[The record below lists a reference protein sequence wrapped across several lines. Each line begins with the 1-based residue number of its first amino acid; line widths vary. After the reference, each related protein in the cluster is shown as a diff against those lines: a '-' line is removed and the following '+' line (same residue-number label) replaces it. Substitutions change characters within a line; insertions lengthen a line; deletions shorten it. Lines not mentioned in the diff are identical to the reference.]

1 MKKQRDDS
9 DLSSFCYKKHERKYG
24 IINMIGVRCMNTELF
39 KMFEEELFDEAKRI
53 VPLVYN
59 NKDLF
64 NFDTK
69 KYKKYI
75 LDKYKLFSIDI
86 ELLLVELCGM
96 KHDGEDWEND
106 KFDIEKSIE
115 HHCKVLEYDKKEF
128 GANVEETID
137 LVAKDI
143 IDNYDKY
150 KKQSLFE
157 IMPNLV
163 RKYMNTH
170 NDSVEH
176 KAYVL
181 YLNNS
186 LKKYGKYLKSTNL
199 SDLEDIQY

>member
-1 MKKQRDDS
+1 MD
-9 DLSSFCYKKHERKYG
+9 
-24 IINMIGVRCMNTELF
+24 TELF
-39 KMFEEELFDEAKRI
+39 KMFEKELFDEAKRI

-75 LDKYKLFSIDI
+75 SDKYKLFSIDI
-86 ELLLVELCGM
+86 ELLLVGLCGM

-106 KFDIEKSIE
+106 EFDIEKSIN
-115 HHCKVLEYDKKEF
+115 HHKQVLEYDKKEF
-128 GANVEETID
+128 KANIEQTID
-137 LVAKDI
+137 NVAKDI
-143 IDNYDKY
+143 VDNYKKY
-150 KKQSLFE
+150 KNQSLFE
-157 IMPNLV
+157 IIPKLV
-163 RKYMNTH
+163 SKYMKTH

-181 YLNNS
+181 LLNDS

-199 SDLEDIQY
+199 SDLEDI

>member
-1 MKKQRDDS
+1 MD
-9 DLSSFCYKKHERKYG
+9 
-24 IINMIGVRCMNTELF
+24 TELF

-69 KYKKYI
+69 KYKKCI

-86 ELLLVELCGM
+86 KLLLIGLCGM

-106 KFDIEKSIE
+106 RFDVKKSIA
-115 HHCKVLEYDKKEF
+115 HHKQVLEYDKKEF
-128 GANVEETID
+128 KANVEETID
-137 LVAKDI
+137 NVAKDI
-143 IDNYDKY
+143 VDNYSKY
-150 KKQSLFE
+150 KTQSLFE
-157 IMPNLV
+157 IMPVLV
-163 RKYMNTH
+163 SKYMKTH

-186 LKKYGKYLKSTNL
+186 LKKYGKYLSTTNL
-199 SDLEDIQY
+199 IDLRNI

>member
-1 MKKQRDDS
+1 MD
-9 DLSSFCYKKHERKYG
+9 
-24 IINMIGVRCMNTELF
+24 TELF

-128 GANVEETID
+128 DANVEETID

>member
-1 MKKQRDDS
+1 MD
-9 DLSSFCYKKHERKYG
+9 
-24 IINMIGVRCMNTELF
+24 TELF
-39 KMFEEELFDEAKRI
+39 KMFEEELFGEAKRI

-59 NKDLF
+59 NKYLF

-86 ELLLVELCGM
+86 ELLLVGLCGM

-106 KFDIEKSIE
+106 KFDVKKSIA
-115 HHCKVLEYDKKEF
+115 HHKQVLEYDKKKF
-128 GANVEETID
+128 KANVKETID
-137 LVAKDI
+137 NVAKDI
-143 IDNYDKY
+143 VDNYSNY
-150 KKQSLFE
+150 KTQSLFE
-157 IMPNLV
+157 IMPVLV
-163 RKYMNTH
+163 SKYMKTH

-186 LKKYGKYLKSTNL
+186 LKKYGKFLPTTNL
-199 SDLEDIQY
+199 LDLRNI